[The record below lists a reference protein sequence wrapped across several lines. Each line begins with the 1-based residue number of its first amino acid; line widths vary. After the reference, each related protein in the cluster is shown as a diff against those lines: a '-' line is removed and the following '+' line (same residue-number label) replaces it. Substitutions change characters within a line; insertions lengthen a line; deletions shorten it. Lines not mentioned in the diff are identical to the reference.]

1 MTPSAQLAPAIKQL
15 ASTQKTSFATTQAVW
30 RFLNNDKISFEA
42 LNAPILSLARTEIA
56 TSQHRYALVA
66 HDWSTLQ
73 FHHKNKPLRKQ
84 MTHQHDQGYGLQ
96 TSLLV
101 DAQSGIPIAPLAH
114 SLSHAAG
121 RYTTSDPELVSDGT
135 HLDNLMQSI
144 VQIESLLLPKTL
156 VHMIDREGD
165 SVAHMRQMSQ
175 AGYQWLV
182 RCKEGNRVSIDGHAS
197 IRIGDVADQ
206 VTCGAIKTFDHK
218 GAVVTL
224 RVGATCVVVSRPA
237 KPKQTNTKGQRVA
250 VIAGNPIAA
259 RLIVAELVD
268 SSGVML
274 TRWTLLSNVDT
285 EIDAQE
291 LAQWYYWRWS
301 IESFFKLIKQAGHDV
316 DSWLQTTPQALLKRL
331 LIASMACVLTWR
343 IQRMSDAEGRQ
354 LREILCRL
362 SGRVQKRGRRE
373 SAPSILAGL
382 SILLNTLQLLSE
394 HPIEELK
401 RMAQLALN
409 GNLKNV

>member
-15 ASTQKTSFATTQAVW
+15 ASSQRTSFATTQAVW
-30 RFLNNDKISFEA
+30 RFLNNDKVSFEL
-42 LNAPILSLARTEIA
+42 LNTPILTTAQVEITA
-56 TSQHRYALVA
+56 SQHHYALVV

-73 FHHKNKPLRKQ
+73 FHHSNKQLCKQ
-84 MTHQHDQGYGLQ
+84 ISHKDDRGYGLQ

-101 DAQSGIPIAPLAH
+101 DAQNGIPIAPLAH

-121 RYTTSDPELVSDGT
+121 RYTTSDADLISDGT

-144 VQIESLLLPKTL
+144 VQVESLSLPKKL
-156 VHMIDREGD
+156 VHVIDREGD

-182 RCKEGNRVSIDGHAS
+182 RCKEGNRVSIEGHAS

-206 VTCGAIKTFDHK
+206 VTCCTIKAFQYK
-218 GAVVTL
+218 GIGVTL
-224 RVGATCVVVSRPA
+224 RVGETSIVVSRPA
-237 KPKQTNTKGQRVA
+237 KSKQTNAQGQRVA
-250 VIAGNPIAA
+250 VIAGEPIAA
-259 RLIVAELVD
+259 RLIVAELVNAD
-268 SSGVML
+268 GVAL
-274 TRWTLLSNVDT
+274 TRWTLLSNVDR
-285 EIDAQE
+285 EIDTQE

-316 DSWLQTTPQALLKRL
+316 ESWLQTTPQALLKRL

-343 IQRMSDAEGRQ
+343 IQRMSDAEGQRLRQ
-354 LREILCRL
+354 TLSRL

-382 SILLNTLQLLSE
+382 SIVLHTLQLLSE
-394 HPIEELK
+394 YSADELR

-409 GNLKNV
+409 GELGDV